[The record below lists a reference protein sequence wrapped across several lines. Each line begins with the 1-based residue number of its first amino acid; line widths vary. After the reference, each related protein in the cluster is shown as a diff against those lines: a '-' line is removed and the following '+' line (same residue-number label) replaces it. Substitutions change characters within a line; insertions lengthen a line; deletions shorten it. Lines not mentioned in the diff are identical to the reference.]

1 MANKPH
7 TLIVRVSERQMR
19 FLAETLL
26 RQQRTKSQIIRA
38 ALNQYL
44 LENYSKHGNS
54 EPTQKQQRQTK

>member
-26 RQQRTKSQIIRA
+26 QEQRSKSKIIRE

-54 EPTQKQQRQTK
+54 EPTKKQPGKVR